1 MYPVDQAELRT
12 LGNEVV
18 DEGMQLAIRESLDR
32 LTKSRAEV
40 MGKAVVS
47 ALIGQW
53 LKQQQAGLQEQMV
66 AALGEVLKVTALSFP
81 GSSVIVAIA
90 QDKVTAKANAWWSK
104 RKTQEADNR
113 LYPHRTA
120 PDTYGTEAAAE
131 QAIVETLKEYR
142 AFAKDLVRLTKPR
155 EIRGPSGGRF
165 GDGLDSISIETF
177 GLRKRYLKVL
187 DGVNSMVA
195 YAEVLR
201 EHLEVMEGA
210 WHERRE
216 ALRRDAPPLIHQLV
230 EKSYQKGAN
239 DGLRAGPLRPG
250 QAPPLPPKPRH
261 MAPLWQQHEMASAK
275 VLKLMA
281 HAYTT
286 GYFKTYKPNPM

>member
-1 MYPVDQAELRT
+1 MYQVDQAELRT
-12 LGNEVV
+12 LGDEVV
-18 DEGMQLAIRESLDR
+18 DEGMQLAIRQSLDR

-53 LKQQQAGLQEQMV
+53 LKQQQAGMQEQV
-66 AALGEVLKVTALSFP
+66 LAALGEVLKVTALSFP
-81 GSSVIVAIA
+81 GSSVVVAIA
-90 QDKVTAKANAWWSK
+90 QDKVTAKANAWWDK
-104 RKTQEADNR
+104 RKAQEADKR
-113 LYPHRTA
+113 LYPNRKA

-131 QAIVETLKEYR
+131 QAVVETLREYK
-142 AFAKDLVRLTKPR
+142 AFAKDLESLKRTR
-155 EIRGPSGGRF
+155 EIRGPSGGMF
-165 GDGLDSISIETF
+165 GDGLDSLSIETF
-177 GLRKRYLKVL
+177 GLQKRYLKVL

-201 EHLEVMEGA
+201 EHLETMEKA

-216 ALRRDAPPLIHQLV
+216 ALRRDAPKLIHQLV
-230 EKSYQKGAN
+230 ERSYQQGAN

-261 MAPLWQQHEMASAK
+261 MAPLWQQHDLASAK
-275 VLKLMA
+275 VMKLMA
-281 HAYTT
+281 HAYTS
-286 GYFKTYKPNPM
+286 GYFKTYKPNTM